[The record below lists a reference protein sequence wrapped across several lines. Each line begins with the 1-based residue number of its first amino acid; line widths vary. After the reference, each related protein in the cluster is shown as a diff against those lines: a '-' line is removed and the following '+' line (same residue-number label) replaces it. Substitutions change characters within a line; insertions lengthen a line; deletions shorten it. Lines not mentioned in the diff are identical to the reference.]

1 MSNAISI
8 RAENLTKIYHAG
20 HRNEVR
26 AVDGISFEVAQGE
39 IFGMLGPN
47 GAGKTTLVKMLTTMT
62 PPTSGRA
69 TVTGHDIVSDA
80 LAVRRSIAVVLQ
92 QFAVEMFLTVRDNLI
107 TFGRFYG
114 LPVEECRR
122 RAERI
127 LKQFHLEEHASQ
139 KAQELS
145 IGTKRRLQVA
155 KMFLVD
161 SPVLFLDEPTVGMDP
176 FIRREL
182 LDTIQ
187 EQARS
192 GRTIFLT
199 TQVLSEAEELCD
211 HIVIVDK
218 GKIAAT
224 GDVSSLKR
232 LSRGYYN
239 VTLRFA
245 TVGENLLEELRHPQS
260 GGAPV
265 RFEVK
270 RNSVKLTLRSTEPEV
285 LRWLAS
291 LSERYGANF
300 EVSGA
305 SLEDVFFEL
314 LGRSGAA
321 PNAGKGADQSAG

>member
-1 MSNAISI
+1 MSVDISI
-8 RAENLTKIYHAG
+8 RAENLTKVYHPGRRA
-20 HRNEVR
+20 EVR
-26 AVDGISFEVAQGE
+26 AVDELSIEVPQGE
-39 IFGMLGPN
+39 IFGLLGPN

-62 PPTSGRA
+62 QPTSGRA
-69 TVTGHDIVSDA
+69 TVMGHDVVRNA
-80 LAVRRSIAVVLQ
+80 LSVRRSIAVVLQ

-114 LPVEECRR
+114 LPSEECRR

-127 LKQFHLEEHASQ
+127 LKQFHLEEQASQ

-155 KMFLVD
+155 KTFLVD

-182 LDTIQ
+182 LDIIQ

-211 HIVIVDK
+211 HIVIMDN
-218 GKIAAT
+218 GKIAAS
-224 GDVSSLKR
+224 GDVSSLKL

-239 VTLRFA
+239 VTLRLA
-245 TVGENLLEELRHPQS
+245 KLAQELLDELRRPTP
-260 GGAPV
+260 GGTLV
-265 RFEVK
+265 RIEVK
-270 RNSVKLTLRSTEPEV
+270 NNSVKMTMRSTEPEL

-291 LSERYGANF
+291 LSERHGATC

-314 LGRSGAA
+314 LGKSGAIKTPVA
-321 PNAGKGADQSAG
+321 SAN

>member
-1 MSNAISI
+1 METSI
-8 RAENLTKIYHAG
+8 RAENLTKVYHAG

-26 AVDGISFEVAQGE
+26 AVDGVSFEVPQGE

-69 TVTGHDIVSDA
+69 SVMGHDVVRDA

-114 LPVEECRR
+114 LPTEECRR

-211 HIVIVDK
+211 HIVIVDN
-218 GKIAAT
+218 GQIAAT
-224 GDVSSLKR
+224 GDVSSLKL
-232 LSRGYYN
+232 LSRGYCN

-245 TVGENLLEELRHPQS
+245 TVGQELLGELRRTNP

-270 RNSVKLTLRSTEPEV
+270 RNTVKMTLRSTEPEV

-291 LSERYGANF
+291 LSERHGASC

-314 LGRSGAA
+314 LGGSGATANLGSGAA
-321 PNAGKGADQSAG
+321 HTTG

>member
-1 MSNAISI
+1 MSVEISI

-26 AVDGISFEVAQGE
+26 AVDGVSFEVPHGE

-47 GAGKTTLVKMLTTMT
+47 GAGKSTLVKMLTTMT

-69 TVTGHDIVSDA
+69 SVMGHDVVRES

-114 LPVEECRR
+114 LTSEECQR
-122 RAERI
+122 RANRI

-187 EQARS
+187 EHARS

-199 TQVLSEAEELCD
+199 TQLLSEAEELCD
-211 HIVIVDK
+211 HIVIVDN
-218 GKIAAT
+218 GKIAAA
-224 GDVSSLKR
+224 GDVSSLKL

-239 VTLRFA
+239 VTLRSA
-245 TVGENLLEELRHPQS
+245 TLAPELLDELRQPNP

-291 LSERYGANF
+291 LSERYGVNF

-314 LGRSGAA
+314 LGRPEIAK
-321 PNAGKGADQSAG
+321 NAGKSAD